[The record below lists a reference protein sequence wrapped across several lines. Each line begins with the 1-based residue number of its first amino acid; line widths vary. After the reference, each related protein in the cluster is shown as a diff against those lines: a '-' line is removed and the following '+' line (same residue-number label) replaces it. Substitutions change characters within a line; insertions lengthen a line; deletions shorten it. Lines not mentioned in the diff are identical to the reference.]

1 MQFIMKTKMT
11 TLMLALTLGATG
23 SFAQHIAKED
33 RFGHGQDSITCLQNI
48 SLYSEHMK
56 TKSYAEAYEPW
67 KDVFYKHPTARHS
80 MYDDGPTI
88 LRELIK
94 AETDETKKAALVQE
108 LLGTYDQHIKYL
120 DDVNELR
127 KRPLTKAS
135 ILEKRAHDYVVYT
148 KPLDAV
154 KAHAMLVEVLSLDP
168 ENAGFQIMLDLM
180 NISSAIAK
188 QKESHKEQVIKD
200 YLQTST
206 LASNNISKA
215 KANAEKGD
223 ANQATYEKIATMWE
237 QVKGNIDGYFINSGA
252 ANCESLQA
260 IYAPQVEA
268 NKENLDFLKQ
278 IVQVMA
284 MLKCTDQEAYMAA
297 AEYAHNIEPTSRSA
311 AGCASRYLKR
321 GDTNKAMEFMDQAI
335 ELETNDTEKADYA
348 YKAAQILYSMKQLS
362 KAKSYANKA
371 ISLNGNHGAAY
382 ILIANMYASSPKWSD
397 EPAMNKCT
405 YFAAIDKLIRA
416 KAVDPSVAEEANKLI
431 GSYSAYTPKPEDL
444 FFIGLKKG
452 DSVTIGGWIG
462 ETTTIR

>member
-1 MQFIMKTKMT
+1 MKTKMT
-11 TLMLALTLGATG
+11 TLLFALAIGATS

-48 SLYSEHMK
+48 SLYTEHMK
-56 TKSYAEAYEPW
+56 TKNYAEAYEPW
-67 KDVFYKHPTARHS
+67 KEVFYKHPTARHS

-94 AETDETKKAALVQE
+94 AEADATKKAALVQE

-127 KRPLTKAS
+127 KRPLTQAG
-135 ILEKRAHDYVVYT
+135 IMEKKSHDYVVYT
-148 KPLDAV
+148 KPLDAL
-154 KAHAMLVEVLSLDP
+154 KAHAMLLEVLNMDP
-168 ENAGFQIMLDLM
+168 ANAGHQIMLDLM
-180 NISSAIAK
+180 NISSTIAK

-200 YLQTST
+200 YLLTAD
-206 LASNNISKA
+206 LASKNIDTAQK
-215 KANAEKGD
+215 NAAKGD
-223 ANQATYEKIATMWE
+223 ANQATYEKIAGMWK
-237 QVKGNIDGYFINSGA
+237 QVKDNIDAYFINSGA

-278 IVQVMA
+278 VVSIMA

-321 GDTNKAMEFMDQAI
+321 GDTNKAIEFMDQAI
-335 ELETNDTEKADYA
+335 ELETNDIEKAEYA
-348 YKAAQILYSMKQLS
+348 YKTAQILFSVKQLS
-362 KAKSYANKA
+362 KAKTYANKA
-371 ISLNGNHGAAY
+371 ISLNGNYGAPY
-382 ILIANMYASSPKWSD
+382 ILIAQMYASSPKWSD
-397 EPAMNKCT
+397 ESAMNKCT

-416 KAVDPSVAEEANKLI
+416 KNVDPSVAEEANKLI
-431 GSYSAYTPKPEDL
+431 GSYSAYTPKDEDL

-452 DSVTIGGWIG
+452 DTVNIGGWIG